1 VLLLDKPSGPTSHDV
16 VLRVRR
22 ELGIKR
28 VGHTGTLDP
37 PASGLLVLLLGRA
50 TRLLRFAAPH
60 RKRYLG
66 IVRFGWETTTDDL
79 TGEATVRDER
89 WDSAAGPGMLTRESV
104 ETALR
109 RIAERGSQVP
119 PAVSAKKVGGE
130 RAYRI
135 ARRGESV
142 ALREVPVSIYRL
154 AVHGPWDCGAELPL
168 EVECSAGT
176 YVRAIARDI
185 GRELGTRGHLS
196 ALRRTG
202 IGPWRVEEAAT
213 PDAALAGELAARLR
227 PMDELIA
234 HLPRVDLLPEEARRF
249 RHGQALEL
257 ATSNGY
263 VAVYGA
269 GELLGVGERRDNLF
283 RPVVGLAG

>member
-1 VLLLDKPSGPTSHDV
+1 MLLIDKPSGPTSHDV

-22 ELGIKR
+22 SLGIRR

-50 TRLLRFAAPH
+50 TRLARFTTPH

-66 IVRFGWETTTDDL
+66 TVRFGWETTTDDL
-79 TGEATVRDER
+79 TGEATVRDQR
-89 WDSAAGPGMLTRESV
+89 WDGRDGPGLLTRETV

-109 RIAERGSQVP
+109 RLAERGSQVP
-119 PAVSAKKVGGE
+119 PAVSAKKVEGE
-130 RAYRI
+130 RAYRR

-154 AVHGPWDCGAELPL
+154 AIHGLWDGGADLPI

-176 YVRAIARDI
+176 YVRAIARDL
-185 GRELGTRGHLS
+185 GRELGTRAHLA
-196 ALRRTG
+196 ALRRTA
-202 IGPWRVEEAAT
+202 IGPWDVEQAVA
-213 PDAALAGELAARLR
+213 PDLALAGDAAARLR

-234 HLPRVDLLPEEARRF
+234 HLPRVDLAPEEARRF
-249 RHGQALEL
+249 RHGQALEV
-257 ATSNGY
+257 AASKGY
-263 VAVYGA
+263 VVAYGA

-283 RPVVGLAG
+283 KPVVGLAG

>member
-1 VLLLDKPSGPTSHDV
+1 VLLIDKPSGPTSHDV

-22 ELGIKR
+22 SLGIRR

-50 TRLLRFAAPH
+50 TRLARFTTPH

-66 IVRFGWETTTDDL
+66 TVRFGWETTTDDL
-79 TGEATVRDER
+79 TGEATVRDQR
-89 WDSAAGPGMLTRESV
+89 WDGRDGPGLLTRETV

-109 RIAERGSQVP
+109 RLAERGSQVP
-119 PAVSAKKVGGE
+119 PAVSAKKVEGE
-130 RAYRI
+130 RAYRR

-154 AVHGPWDCGAELPL
+154 AIHGLWDGGADLPI

-176 YVRAIARDI
+176 YVRAIARDL
-185 GRELGTRGHLS
+185 GRELGTRAHLA
-196 ALRRTG
+196 ALRRTA
-202 IGPWRVEEAAT
+202 IGPWDVEQAVA
-213 PDAALAGELAARLR
+213 PDLALAGDAAARLR

-234 HLPRVDLLPEEARRF
+234 HLPRVDLAPEEARRF
-249 RHGQALEL
+249 RHGQALEV
-257 ATSNGY
+257 AASKGY
-263 VAVYGA
+263 VVAYGA

-283 RPVVGLAG
+283 KPVVGLAG